1 MEHEKPWKLS
11 VLTGVASVL
20 GETDHGLT
28 GRQIGDLLA
37 RLNMNDPTPQATKR
51 DRLTNAF
58 IAWQNTHQ
66 SPKRII
72 TFITRAMAPEE
83 YRKQPDLFT
92 RRQDDL
98 DEILT
103 FVGLRIT
110 NKGEV
115 AKGARSSTLDDAAR
129 NATSLINELKRR
141 GSHQEVLR
149 YCDIELLKKNN
160 FHASME
166 ACKSV
171 FDRLRSISGADGDGA
186 GLVDRTLAFG
196 KSGVPVLAIN
206 TLRTQTDKDE
216 QSGFANLLKGLSGM
230 YRNPVAHD
238 PRILRTVPDTELLE
252 LLTTLSMIHRRLDAT
267 VKL

>member
-103 FVGLRIT
+103 FVGLRTT
-110 NKGEV
+110 NKGKSRK
-115 AKGARSSTLDDAAR
+115 APAPAPSTTR
-129 NATSLINELKRR
+129 PATRHHWST
-141 GSHQEVLR
+141 G
-149 YCDIELLKKNN
+149 
-160 FHASME
+160 
-166 ACKSV
+166 
-171 FDRLRSISGADGDGA
+171 
-186 GLVDRTLAFG
+186 
-196 KSGVPVLAIN
+196 
-206 TLRTQTDKDE
+206 
-216 QSGFANLLKGLSGM
+216 
-230 YRNPVAHD
+230 
-238 PRILRTVPDTELLE
+238 
-252 LLTTLSMIHRRLDAT
+252 
-267 VKL
+267 